1 MKVAALLLACLL
13 ALFALAGC
21 GETPPGKE
29 PGGEGGTDPA
39 LGENFNEVNTEN
51 MEKVITEATFSLP
64 QNAAE
69 NAALFTPNSL
79 FGDNMILQRNAV
91 TRIWGTTSASEVAVR
106 VDGEV
111 YYGTVENGNFTV
123 YLAPHE
129 AGSGYTL
136 ELLCAQGKRTIQNVC
151 FGEVFL
157 LSGQSNMAWR
167 MSDNLEGDCGN
178 HRGAYVPSADEPTY
192 EQWLQ
197 DSVERNNSIRRQVI
211 DKLDAC
217 EDEEIRIYNVPIR
230 SAGDPVYAD
239 NEKKTDAGG
248 SWQLS
253 SAQSMTNFS
262 AAGCYFLTKLHEL
275 TGIPVGAVSA
285 SLGATFVPTWM
296 SEETYAANKGI
307 CQYGGDRTSDEY
319 NKAARCYNQYI
330 YPILGFA
337 FKSAVWYQGEG
348 QPQYYADSM
357 KALISGWRA
366 EFGYELP
373 FIIIGLPR
381 SGAYDVVP
389 SGYSAMDASAGT
401 LSSTMFDSREQQ
413 KLICQLSGV
422 YRTVNVD
429 TGDYDEEHPADKAPI
444 GERAAYK
451 VMDAFYGAEG
461 DWSSPEFVSAERS
474 GGTVTISFTNAA
486 GGIVVSNEA
495 RNLEVAGADGVYH
508 PAQAVPAGENAI
520 AVTCG
525 EVTEI
530 VSVRYGYYNYPKLDR
545 NDVKSYMSLFN
556 AAGFPVDQFV
566 CTVEQAQEA

>member
-29 PGGEGGTDPA
+29 PGGGSGTDPA

-157 LSGQSNMAWR
+157 LSGQSNMAWS
-167 MSDNLEGDCGN
+167 MAMCLNGDFGM
-178 HRGAYVPSADEPTY
+178 HTGAYKPSQLEPTY
-192 EQWLQ
+192 AQYAG
-197 DSVERNNSIRRQVI
+197 DSAERNAAIAAKTQEKLAACDNENIRLYQIPVRE
-211 DKLDAC
+211 AT
-217 EDEEIRIYNVPIR
+217 
-230 SAGDPVYAD
+230 DPVYAQ
-239 NEKKTDAGG
+239 NQKKTDAGG
-248 SWQLS
+248 VWTQST
-253 SAQSMTNFS
+253 AQTMTTFS
-262 AAGCYFLTKLHEL
+262 AVGCWFLTEL
-275 TGIPVGAVSA
+275 QQKTGIPVGAVFA
-285 SLGATFVPTWM
+285 ALGATNIPTWM
-296 SEETYAANKGI
+296 SEETYEANKDV
-307 CQYGGDRTSDEY
+307 CLYGGDLAVTDPS
-319 NKAARCYNQYI
+319 NKAGRCYNQYI
-330 YPILGFA
+330 YPLLGFK

-348 QPQYYADSM
+348 QPLSYGDSL
-357 KALISGWRA
+357 KAMILGWRA
-366 EFGYELP
+366 DFGYELP
-373 FIIIGLPR
+373 FLLIGLPR
-381 SGAYDVVP
+381 YGENDEVP
-389 SGYSAMDASAGT
+389 DGYAMTDTSVGTVSASPFRIREEQKKAET
-401 LSSTMFDSREQQ
+401 LN
-413 KLICQLSGV
+413 KV

-429 TGDYDEEHPADKAPI
+429 TGDYDELHPADKDTVGI
-444 GERAAYK
+444 RAAWK
-451 VMDAFYGAEG
+451 VLDAFYGADG
-461 DWSSPEFVSAERS
+461 DWSSPVLLSAVRS
-474 GGTVTISFTNAA
+474 GEKAVLSFSNAA
-486 GGIVVSNEA
+486 GGMIVENAS
-495 RNLEVAGADGVYH
+495 RNLEAAGEDGVYY
-508 PAQAVPAGENAI
+508 PAKGESVGENTVE
-520 AVTCG
+520 VTCE
-525 EVTEI
+525 EVAEI

-545 NDVKSYMSLFN
+545 NNVRLYMSLFN
-556 AAGFPVDQFV
+556 GAGLPADQFET
-566 CTVEQAQEA
+566 TVTA